1 MKLKLTYLYPELMNM
16 YADRGNV
23 IALARRCQWHGIE
36 LAIENIS
43 PGAILDAAGTDFV
56 FIGGG
61 QDREQ
66 RLASDDLIGK
76 REILRAMAEDG
87 VVMLAVCG
95 GYQLFGKFY
104 RPADAPEL
112 PGVGILDAETVAG
125 NKRLI
130 GNVVVDVGPVPRT
143 GRDANPVP
151 RTGRQFLVGFEN
163 HSGKTFL
170 GPGAKPLGK
179 VAVGFGNNGED
190 GAEGAVYKNV
200 FGTYLHGSL
209 LPKNPWFTDH
219 LIRLALDRRYGEA
232 LLRPLDDSLE
242 ERAHKAAIARA
253 RDARRRTRFMPG
265 WLRS

>member
-1 MKLKLTYLYPELMNM
+1 MKLKLAYLYPELMNM

-23 IALARRCQWHGIE
+23 IAIARRCEWHGIE
-36 LAIENIS
+36 LAIEKVS
-43 PGAILDAAGTDFV
+43 LGDEMDGQAYDFV

-61 QDREQ
+61 QDKEQ
-66 RLASDDLIGK
+66 RLASDDLIHK
-76 REILRAMAEDG
+76 REVLLCMAEDG
-87 VVMLAVCG
+87 VVMVAVCG
-95 GYQLFGKFY
+95 GYQLFGRFY

-125 NKRLI
+125 DKRLI
-130 GNVVVDVGPVPRT
+130 GNVVVEVGPVPRT
-143 GRDANPVP
+143 GRDTKLG
-151 RTGRQFLVGFEN
+151 TGSRFLVGFEN

-190 GAEGAVYKNV
+190 GTEGAVYKNV

-219 LIRLALDRRYGEA
+219 LIKLALDRRYGESD
-232 LLRPLDDSLE
+232 LRPLNDSLE
-242 ERAHKAAIARA
+242 ERAHKAAMARA
-253 RDARRRTRFMPG
+253 RDVKRRTRWMPG
-265 WLRS
+265 WLRK